1 MSSCG
6 GNSNALMGALF
17 SGASA
22 AGGGAAGGGAAGGGA
37 AGAGAAGAGTAQGGA
52 TELGNSNALMG
63 AFLSGPGAAGVGG
76 VERPEGMAGGDGEG
90 GQEGERRSMRDVGD
104 RQGSKEGCG
113 EQEVGGEK
121 EVGEKEGGFVR
132 VGGRMEEDEGEVGEK
147 GGDGRM
153 EEGRGEEG
161 VMGGDERMEERGEKR
176 EEGWEE
182 GRNVNRKAGE
192 RSGEEREGAGGAEG
206 EEGGDGGERV
216 EGSNGDEGAED
227 EDKDMETEEDKD
239 VPNPVCLWCLAEG
252 HWAAECA
259 DLARTRAKHA
269 TSSRETAG
277 RETSGT
283 GRATTGTGRE
293 TTGTGRDTTGTG
305 AGTGAGTGVGT
316 GIGTG
321 VGTGI
326 GTGVGTGI
334 DSGAAVGTA
343 RVGKDA
349 GATVGTASEA
359 APGDAAGVSAAVMH
373 CKPASTGAAAADL
386 QMREAGRSTDV
397 PEKREGEALGAWSV
411 SALFPGWPALFDPQR
426 TEQEGGGLPP
436 ALLAS
441 IESLRL
447 SRRDIV
453 KIQSHPRV
461 RARVVGFFLRLRLGK
476 KEEDLG
482 GTGYRMAKITGVVRK
497 QAVESV
503 PSSADSGGMALT
515 VDMGDGEYTVD
526 GHYVSNK
533 PFLEVEVVEWCK
545 KIWQKALSFITL
557 TGLSFVEIE
566 EDTVEK
572 AITRQLMSADED
584 DKGGKGSS
592 NDLGVH
598 LARDEEELPEQL
610 KQRSRQA
617 DGGEGG
623 ESGEAGG
630 AGGGEGEEE
639 SGGDSGDQSDSLHVH
654 VHLIASCD
662 VESVEESLDM
672 LQSKVL
678 WDEHYVPLTV
688 LLDCHDPKYESAIML
703 ATRRVQW
710 RFGPYTVRSNAPT
723 IETAA
728 ARTAAAA
735 GLRGGKGAAAG
746 GNAGS
751 AAGGGGDGE
760 ESDWA
765 VVFPRDKVKAA
776 IFQRRRLLGCND
788 TAQGGIIKCDSGFG
802 EREPA
807 AGWFGFNK
815 FGYGFNETGDGG
827 EGLWAPEEVAQ
838 GRGDAL
844 FEVSQKSPEEVAQGR
859 RDTLLEG
866 DGGLGLGSGVDAG
879 LGVGRHL
886 LGKAAVVAKKGA
898 AVQGKGA
905 AVKGGQ
911 GQGKGKVAAA
921 KGGAVAKAG
930 SAAGA
935 AAGSKPGGKTENAA
949 AAAAAAGAKG
959 GAGGKAGSS
968 SSKPAVAG
976 AKPAKTAAAAKTT
989 GATAVPTAATAGA
1002 AQGGSSEAAALTFLD
1017 AWRPKSAL
1025 GIAFYLRDSA
1035 RVSPFFYRFL
1045 VDSVEMLA
1053 GAAPPSDDGSDSVSD
1068 LYSSPPFST
1077 LFGISILDPGT
1088 APVPQQP
1095 PPAWHLHQSLTVDC
1109 QFVFPTPWEE
1119 ILLWRRSFPNTSF
1132 TLSSSVSHL
1141 KDAAF
1146 AISAVAASREGS
1158 VNLQGKFQGRRRA
1171 DLGTDYFTKTC
1182 QADPVQQI
1190 HSLLDSHGR
1199 FNLLAPDI
1207 NGSSMCVSLAPIRK
1221 QEERA
1226 KGLVAAAAKA
1236 KRKLNPK
1243 EAAEVAKAKKAKEVL
1258 LSRLFDDPQYA
1269 LGKESPRVGT
1279 RAEEDG
1285 LMIDWRA
1292 GRHGNRLLMSAGGS
1306 GGDGFGGVGG
1316 GGEGGG
1322 GEGGR
1327 RKAKW
1332 GFRLVAAAKAMK
1344 RAARRVATASGLRRT
1359 PNITVPFSMEYGGIG
1374 YKQLLLKR
1382 TRLVGSI
1389 LKMGYN
1395 VLLADVDAVWLSDP
1409 FVHMGNKSVD
1419 IYGQLEP
1426 SGQLCGGFLF
1436 LRSTPRVVTLWDQV
1450 TGLYTR
1456 TFNRMAKEA
1465 LYKKPE
1471 EMGAWLKQFEHLH
1484 EQRYLNQLLGKRRNK
1499 VQVRGLDVLKF
1510 PNGKEFFVQRAPQQ
1524 AEVAPV
1530 VIHNNYIKGKKQ
1542 AEVAPVVIHN
1552 NYIKGGKE
1560 CDHCGWA
1567 PQQAE
1572 MAPVVIR
1579 NNYIEKKVCVT
1590 VGHAVAVGCGTCD
1603 CRDGTM
1609 V

>member
-1 MSSCG
+1 MRLHPSK
-6 GNSNALMGALF
+6 
-17 SGASA
+17 
-22 AGGGAAGGGAAGGGA
+22 GGAASLRV
-37 AGAGAAGAGTAQGGA
+37 GA
-52 TELGNSNALMG
+52 T
-63 AFLSGPGAAGVGG
+63 
-76 VERPEGMAGGDGEG
+76 
-90 GQEGERRSMRDVGD
+90 
-104 RQGSKEGCG
+104 
-113 EQEVGGEK
+113 
-121 EVGEKEGGFVR
+121 
-132 VGGRMEEDEGEVGEK
+132 
-147 GGDGRM
+147 
-153 EEGRGEEG
+153 
-161 VMGGDERMEERGEKR
+161 
-176 EEGWEE
+176 
-182 GRNVNRKAGE
+182 
-192 RSGEEREGAGGAEG
+192 
-206 EEGGDGGERV
+206 
-216 EGSNGDEGAED
+216 
-227 EDKDMETEEDKD
+227 
-239 VPNPVCLWCLAEG
+239 
-252 HWAAECA
+252 
-259 DLARTRAKHA
+259 RAVL
-269 TSSRETAG
+269 SSR
-277 RETSGT
+277 
-283 GRATTGTGRE
+283 
-293 TTGTGRDTTGTG
+293 
-305 AGTGAGTGVGT
+305 
-316 GIGTG
+316 
-321 VGTGI
+321 
-326 GTGVGTGI
+326 
-334 DSGAAVGTA
+334 
-343 RVGKDA
+343 
-349 GATVGTASEA
+349 
-359 APGDAAGVSAAVMH
+359 
-373 CKPASTGAAAADL
+373 
-386 QMREAGRSTDV
+386 V
-397 PEKREGEALGAWSV
+397 PVPKNLRPRPPPLV
-411 SALFPGWPALFDPQR
+411 ALFTSPAFFR
-426 TEQEGGGLPP
+426 
-436 ALLAS
+436 LL
-441 IESLRL
+441 
-447 SRRDIV
+447 
-453 KIQSHPRV
+453 
-461 RARVVGFFLRLRLGK
+461 VVLL
-476 KEEDLG
+476 
-482 GTGYRMAKITGVVRK
+482 
-497 QAVESV
+497 
-503 PSSADSGGMALT
+503 
-515 VDMGDGEYTVD
+515 
-526 GHYVSNK
+526 
-533 PFLEVEVVEWCK
+533 
-545 KIWQKALSFITL
+545 ALSFITL

-610 KQRSRQA
+610 KQRSRQS
-617 DGGEGG
+617 DGGETA
-623 ESGEAGG
+623 EAGEAGG

-723 IETAA
+723 IETAT

-735 GLRGGKGAAAG
+735 GLRGGKGAAA
-746 GNAGS
+746 AGAG
-751 AAGGGGDGE
+751 AAGAAAGGGDGE

-776 IFQRRRLLGCND
+776 IFQSRRLLG
-788 TAQGGIIKCDSGFG
+788 S
-802 EREPA
+802 
-807 AGWFGFNK
+807 
-815 FGYGFNETGDGG
+815 
-827 EGLWAPEEVAQ
+827 
-838 GRGDAL
+838 
-844 FEVSQKSPEEVAQGR
+844 
-859 RDTLLEG
+859 
-866 DGGLGLGSGVDAG
+866 
-879 LGVGRHL
+879 
-886 LGKAAVVAKKGA
+886 
-898 AVQGKGA
+898 
-905 AVKGGQ
+905 
-911 GQGKGKVAAA
+911 AAA
-921 KGGAVAKAG
+921 
-930 SAAGA
+930 
-935 AAGSKPGGKTENAA
+935 
-949 AAAAAAGAKG
+949 
-959 GAGGKAGSS
+959 
-968 SSKPAVAG
+968 
-976 AKPAKTAAAAKTT
+976 
-989 GATAVPTAATAGA
+989 AATAGA
-1002 AQGGSSEAAALTFLD
+1002 ARGGSSELAALTFLD

-1025 GIAFYLRDSA
+1025 GIAFYLQDSA

-1053 GAAPPSDDGSDSVSD
+1053 GAAPPSDDGGDSVGE

-1077 LFGISILDPGT
+1077 LFGINILDPGT

-1095 PPAWHLHQSLTVDC
+1095 PPVWHLHQALTIDC

-1132 TLSSSVSHL
+1132 TLSSAVSHL

-1158 VNLQGKFQGRRRA
+1158 VNLQGKFQGRGRA

-1258 LSRLFDDPQYA
+1258 LARLFDDPQYA
-1269 LGKESPRVGT
+1269 LGKESPRVVRALEKSAVSADALLRTPRTDMCGRPVRRGLYAQDVKGLRKMLSVIQTNNTVVAVMTSVGFADMLTNWLCYVRELGFTNFFIITTSAKQALDLFAKGHAVFLLRPSFIHLNSSLSSSSSSAAAAAAAAAAEAAHLRAAAYLQSAGGDGQQQGSQQGQRGGRVGRTLLGLEGT
-1279 RAEEDG
+1279 RAEEGG
-1285 LMIDWRA
+1285 LVVTFESTQKSPRYNGTRTLLGLEGTRAEEGNLVVDWRE

-1316 GGEGGG
+1316 GGDGGG

-1332 GFRLVAAAKAMK
+1332 GFRLVAAAKVMK

-1484 EQRYLNQLLGKRRNK
+1484 EQRYLNQLLGKRRSKVQDWARSRSPTATSGAVGLGGTTGCGPVGLDALNSRSPAATSGAVGLGGTTGCGPVGLDALNSRSPAATSGAVGLGGTTGCGPVGLDALNSRSPAATSGAVGLGGTTGCGPVGLDALNSRSPAATSGAVGLGGTTGCGPVGLDALNSRSPAATSGAVGLGGTTGCGPVGLDALNSRSPAATSGAVGLGGTTGCGPVGLDALNSRSPTAPQQCIPRFPVLAPQPNPSAIGASALHEQTFESTQKSSALHEQRKRRSKVQVPVADMLSVLLPSTPLPLPPQQFEHLHEQRYLNQLLGKRRNK

-1530 VIHNNYIKGKKQ
+1530 VIHNNYIKGKK
-1542 AEVAPVVIHN
+1542 V
-1552 NYIKGGKE
+1552 
-1560 CDHCGWA
+1560 
-1567 PQQAE
+1567 
-1572 MAPVVIR
+1572 R
-1579 NNYIEKKVCVT
+1579 VT
-1590 VGHAVAVGCGTCD
+1590 VGHVTVGHVTVGHVTVAHASVAGTVCV
-1603 CRDGTM
+1603 R
-1609 V
+1609 